1 MKATD
6 LLIVKSWMAKEKLS
20 SDLSVKSV
28 LEYALFLAK
37 QGDIEADYIVS
48 LFNQKQSAFELNL
61 TFKTY
66 SNCRGSMTQSGK
78 AMVR

>member
-6 LLIVKSWMAKEKLS
+6 LLIVKSWMVKEKLS

-48 LFNQKQSAFELNL
+48 LFNQK
-61 TFKTY
+61 
-66 SNCRGSMTQSGK
+66 
-78 AMVR
+78 